1 MPKNFPYLNSWA
13 QDVGK
18 FALISQ
24 LFKNVL
30 LRDFLG
36 GTVGKNLPANAGDR
50 GYDP

>member
-1 MPKNFPYLNSWA
+1 MPKNFLYLNSWA

-18 FALISQ
+18 FALIAQ

-30 LRDFLG
+30 LRDSLG
-36 GTVGKNLPANAGDR
+36 GTVGKHLPANAGDR